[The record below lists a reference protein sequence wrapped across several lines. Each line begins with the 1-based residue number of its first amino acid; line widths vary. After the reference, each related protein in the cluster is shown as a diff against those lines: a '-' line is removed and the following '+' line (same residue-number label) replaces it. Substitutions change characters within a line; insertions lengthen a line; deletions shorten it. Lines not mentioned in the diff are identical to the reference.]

1 MCRTKLKERKKEKRA
16 RFWEEGGLWTVE
28 EGAGQRQAKPTTQR
42 PWPYPRNTL
51 RDLFK
56 TPASHAPC
64 ARGGLQTSLLF
75 TVATAGGLSYGPS
88 AVAKKCCHLR
98 DGCSLCLS
106 ALSAPPLQNCL
117 EAKSGHAR
125 RTPQTRSFGLLL
137 SLLCALNDAKMCAS
151 ALLTRLDVPFNLVSD
166 GVP

>member
-106 ALSAPPLQNCL
+106 AFPLHHCKIASRQKVGMVSGPPKHALLAFCAPC
-117 EAKSGHAR
+117 
-125 RTPQTRSFGLLL
+125 
-137 SLLCALNDAKMCAS
+137 CAS
-151 ALLTRLDVPFNLVSD
+151 SMTQKCAQVLC
-166 GVP
+166 